1 MEKIDILLATY
12 NGSKY
17 LHEQLDS
24 ILNQSY
30 GNINVI
36 IRDDGSSDN
45 TVMIIKEYEEKD
57 NRVKLLSDN
66 LGNLGFVRNFGEL
79 MKNSTSEYLMFSDQ
93 DDIWY
98 NNKVETS
105 YKRIKAIEEK
115 NGKSCP
121 ILVHTNSKIMNY
133 EIRTKSLFIS
143 DCAKNSSFENSFFNF
158 FVQGS
163 TMIINKFLKIE
174 SLPFSKEV
182 YLHDRYL
189 HLITEFIG
197 VRSYI
202 DVPTMDYRQHS
213 SNEIGASSNVI
224 KKIKS
229 KRYFNPDDKEL
240 IVFLVDRYDDRLGE
254 TKKKKIEK
262 YLLVVNNNISK
273 FKRLKIC
280 CRKEIPMSFKKKIF
294 LIMKG

>member
-17 LHEQLDS
+17 LSEQIDS
-24 ILNQSY
+24 LINQTY
-30 GNINVI
+30 KNINI
-36 IRDDGSSDN
+36 IERDDGSTDN
-45 TVMIIKEYEEKD
+45 TVEIIEEYEKKD
-57 NRVKLLSDN
+57 SRVRLLSDN
-66 LGNLGFVRNFGEL
+66 LGNLGFVRNFEEL

-98 NNKVETS
+98 NDKVEIS
-105 YKRIKAIEEK
+105 YVRMKEVEYIY
-115 NGKSCP
+115 GKSCP
-121 ILVHTNSKIMNY
+121 ILVHTNSRIMNY
-133 EIRTKSLFIS
+133 ENQSKKLFILKFS
-143 DCAKNSSFENSFFNF
+143 NNSLFENSFFNF

>member
-17 LHEQLDS
+17 LHEQLNS
-24 ILNQSY
+24 ILSQSY

-45 TVMIIKEYEEKD
+45 TVMIIKEYEQKD
-57 NRVKLLSDN
+57 NRIKLLNDN
-66 LGNLGFVRNFGEL
+66 LGNLGFVRNFEEL

-105 YKRIKAIEEK
+105 YKRIKAIEEI

-133 EIRTKSLFIS
+133 ETRTKSLFIS
-143 DCAKNSSFENSFFNF
+143 DYANNSLFENSFFNF

-280 CRKEIPMSFKKKIF
+280 CRKGIPMSFKKKIF

>member
-17 LHEQLDS
+17 LSEQIDS
-24 ILNQSY
+24 LINQTY
-30 GNINVI
+30 KNINI
-36 IRDDGSSDN
+36 IVRDDGSTDN
-45 TVMIIKEYEEKD
+45 TVEIIEEYEKKD
-57 NRVKLLSDN
+57 SRVRLLSDN
-66 LGNLGFVRNFGEL
+66 LGNLGFVRNFEEL

-98 NNKVETS
+98 NDKVEIS
-105 YKRIKAIEEK
+105 YVRMKEVEYIY
-115 NGKSCP
+115 GKSCP
-121 ILVHTNSKIMNY
+121 ILVHTNSRIMNY
-133 EIRTKSLFIS
+133 ENQSKKLFILKFS
-143 DCAKNSSFENSFFNF
+143 NNSLFENSFFNF

>member
-17 LHEQLDS
+17 LSEQIDS
-24 ILNQSY
+24 LINQTY
-30 GNINVI
+30 KNINI
-36 IRDDGSSDN
+36 IVRDDGSTDN
-45 TVMIIKEYEEKD
+45 TVEIIEEYEKKD
-57 NRVKLLSDN
+57 SRVRLLSDN
-66 LGNLGFVRNFGEL
+66 LGNLGFVRNFEEL

-98 NNKVETS
+98 NDKVEIS
-105 YKRIKAIEEK
+105 YVRMKEVEYIY
-115 NGKSCP
+115 GKSCP
-121 ILVHTNSKIMNY
+121 ILVHTNSRIMNY
-133 EIRTKSLFIS
+133 ENQSKKLFILKFS
-143 DCAKNSSFENSFFNF
+143 NNSLFENSFFNF

-202 DVPTMDYRQHS
+202 DVPTMNYRQHS